1 MMRKVMLLALVAAC
15 GEDGDV
21 EDPGELVTTVVLEV
35 TPVGGTAM
43 TFTSHDPDGDG
54 GTPPMT
60 DAVTLTNGTTYAVAI
75 KFENRLEMPAEDI
88 TIEVRDE
95 GDQHQVFLLGTAVN
109 GPATN
114 NPSAPLTHTYA
125 DMDANNLPIGLAN
138 TLVAKTGAGDL
149 TVVLKHLPPLNDTP
163 QKTADAAMKVK
174 ASGLAAIGGGTDA
187 NVTFMV
193 TVQ

>member
-1 MMRKVMLLALVAAC
+1 MMRTAMLLALVAAC
-15 GEDGDV
+15 GEDDDHGN
-21 EDPGELVTTVVLEV
+21 EGELITTVVLEF
-35 TPVGGTAM
+35 TPAGGAPV

-54 GTPPMT
+54 GTPPMNE
-60 DAVTLTNGTTYAVAI
+60 AVTLTNGTTYALAI

-88 TIEVRDE
+88 TLEVRDE

-109 GPATN
+109 GPATSN
-114 NPSAPLTHTYA
+114 ASAPLVHTYT
-125 DMDANNLPIGLAN
+125 DTDVNNLPIGLAN
-138 TLVAKTGAGDL
+138 RVVAMTGTGDL

-174 ASGLAAIGGGTDA
+174 TGGLPAIGGGTDA
-187 NVTFMV
+187 NVTFTV